1 MTDTLR
7 VTSFYLCHVFG
18 RYWLT
23 SRCPSIHNKL
33 IIIAG
38 NESLYLHFVYSHH
51 QHHHH
56 HRCWHQF
63 PFIIKLNYFQ
73 LQTIHNYRFSSFL
86 ARVSIKMYNESI
98 RFLFWRQTLIKFAC
112 LLLCKLI
119 TKCFLDH
126 FEHQNGHNNQLCICS
141 TLETLSDVT
150 LPSKNAMHTFLLY
163 IFFSSRFVF
172 SFHSLVSISMGFCS
186 IFSGYRQYYCEN
198 CFTRPL
204 NFGSF
209 RLIFFSLII
218 YRSERTLEYSISHL
232 IQLIIDVFENL
243 IT

>member
-1 MTDTLR
+1 MTDTLS

-51 QHHHH
+51 HH

-86 ARVSIKMYNESI
+86 ARVSIKMYIESI

-126 FEHQNGHNNQLCICS
+126 FEHQMVITTIVGS

-150 LPSKNAMHTFLLY
+150 LPSKNVMHTFLLY

-172 SFHSLVSISMGFCS
+172 SFHSLVSISLGFCT

-209 RLIFFSLII
+209 RQNL
-218 YRSERTLEYSISHL
+218 
-232 IQLIIDVFENL
+232 VFINS
-243 IT
+243 

>member
-1 MTDTLR
+1 M
-7 VTSFYLCHVFG
+7 
-18 RYWLT
+18 
-23 SRCPSIHNKL
+23 
-33 IIIAG
+33 
-38 NESLYLHFVYSHH
+38 YS
-51 QHHHH
+51 HHHH

-126 FEHQNGHNNQLCICS
+126 FEHQMVITTIVGS
-141 TLETLSDVT
+141 TLETLPDVS
-150 LPSKNAMHTFLLY
+150 LPTKNEMHTFLLY

-172 SFHSLVSISMGFCS
+172 SFHSLVSISLGFCT

-198 CFTRPL
+198 CSTKPL
-204 NFGSF
+204 NFGSS
-209 RLIFFSLII
+209 RLNLFFLS
-218 YRSERTLEYSISHL
+218 
-232 IQLIIDVFENL
+232 
-243 IT
+243 